1 MVVIAILNKILT
13 EVQASNKKVAALEK
27 QVKELKEGECSN
39 AGKKKKVAPSP
50 EVRVSLEHVCVCVC
64 VSIIKTCV

>member
-1 MVVIAILNKILT
+1 MVKIAILIKILT

-27 QVKELKEGECSN
+27 QVKELKEGGECSS

-50 EVRVSLEHVCVCVC
+50 EVRVSYKCVCVC
-64 VSIIKTCV
+64 VGLYN

>member
-27 QVKELKEGECSN
+27 QDKELKGECSN

-64 VSIIKTCV
+64 VCIIKTCV

>member
-1 MVVIAILNKILT
+1 MAIIAILNKILT

-39 AGKKKKVAPSP
+39 AGKKKVAPSP
-50 EVRVSLEHVCVCVC
+50 EVRVRVWNTCVCV
-64 VSIIKTCV
+64 